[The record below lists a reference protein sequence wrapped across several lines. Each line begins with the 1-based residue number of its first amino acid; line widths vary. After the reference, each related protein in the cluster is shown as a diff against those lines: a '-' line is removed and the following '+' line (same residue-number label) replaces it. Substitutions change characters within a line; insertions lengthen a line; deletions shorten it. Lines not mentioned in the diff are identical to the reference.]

1 MLRRRVK
8 GDLAVVDQ
16 GDPNPLRLGLAD
28 LTNEVIVDEYAV
40 LITSLPQEILTL
52 ALEAADHLDR
62 AQTKPDQ
69 LQRDPSLQRLEM
81 LGLVDHAIAALAD

>member
-8 GDLAVVDQ
+8 GGGRSRGPRPVA
-16 GDPNPLRLGLAD
+16 LGWTEL
-28 LTNEVIVDEYAV
+28 NQEVIVDEYAV